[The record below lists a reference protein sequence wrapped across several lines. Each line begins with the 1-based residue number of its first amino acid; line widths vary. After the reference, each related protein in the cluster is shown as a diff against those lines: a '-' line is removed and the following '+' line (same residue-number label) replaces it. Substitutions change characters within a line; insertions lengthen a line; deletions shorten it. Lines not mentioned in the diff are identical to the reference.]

1 MKKKLS
7 ILLLILALLCSVLAG
22 CTTTGQKTDN
32 GTVGNTDNGTVKTG
46 GDSTGEKKLADEQ
59 IFTFVGHNDMMT
71 LDVSL
76 MNDEMSAL
84 VMYAVNEALIRY
96 SKGKTVPGIAEK
108 YEISDDGTVYTF
120 HLRDAKWSDGQP
132 VTAYDFEYAYLRL
145 LNPETG
151 SSQVEDFSS
160 ILNAMAYANGE
171 ITDASQV
178 GIKAVDEKTLVITL
192 EKADPFF
199 LEEMAQGINFYPIRK
214 DYVEKYGANYGSSPE
229 SFIGCGPFILTEWL
243 QGARIV
249 MEKNPEYW
257 DADSIILEKVVEH
270 IVTDENTRVGMYDL
284 GQVDGIYSISAV
296 QTVKY
301 YDSFGSHAGG
311 TLQHLV
317 FMSKDGAVLSNKNL
331 RLALSYAIN
340 REAIVKAISSPGTE
354 VAYSMIDPS
363 ISLDGQ
369 SIIEKYPAS
378 TNVPAAGDP
387 AKAKEYLNAALS
399 EMGLSSPSE
408 LPEIK
413 YVCLDSP
420 THRAYAEALQAQWE
434 DVLGV
439 KVSINIMP
447 VPQAIGSLLAGEFDI
462 FLNGMSTGVAPETLL
477 DNYTMDNRNNYAKWS
492 NQEYTE
498 LYKASMNANSL
509 EERFTKL
516 QQAHQLI
523 LDECPV
529 APLWLPGTAYLYK
542 DYVDGIFY
550 GRQTGSIEFIHAK
563 ILEH

>member
-7 ILLLILALLCSVLAG
+7 ALLLIIALLCSVLAG
-22 CTTTGQKTDN
+22 CTTTGDQKNIDTDVTESN
-32 GTVGNTDNGTVKTG
+32 D
-46 GDSTGEKKLADEQ
+46 TGEKTDTPSGEPKLADEQ
-59 IFTFVGHNDMMT
+59 ILTFVGHNDMMT

-96 SKGKTVPGIAEK
+96 SRGEIIPGIAEK
-108 YEISDDGTVYTF
+108 YDVSDDGIVYTF
-120 HLRDAKWSDGQP
+120 HLRDANWSDGKP

-145 LNPETG
+145 LSPETG
-151 SSQVEDFSS
+151 STQIESFSAV
-160 ILNAMAYANGE
+160 LNAMEYARGE
-171 ITDASQV
+171 ITDTSQV
-178 GIKAVDEKTLVITL
+178 GIKAVDDKTLVITL
-192 EKADPFF
+192 TKPEPFF

-214 DYVEKYGANYGSSPE
+214 DYVEKYGQNYGSSPE
-229 SFIGCGPFILTEWL
+229 SFIGCGPFVLTEWA
-243 QGARIV
+243 QGSKIT
-249 MEKNPEYW
+249 MEKNPGYW
-257 DADSIILEKVVEH
+257 DADSIILEQVVEY
-270 IVTDENTRVGMYDL
+270 IVADENTRVGMYDL
-284 GQVDGIYSISAV
+284 GEVDGIYSISAV

-301 YDSFGSHAGG
+301 SDSFRTRAGG

-317 FMSKDGAVLSNKNL
+317 FMSREGAVLSNKNL

-340 REAIVKAISSPGTE
+340 RDSIVKAIASPGTV
-354 VAYSMIDPS
+354 VADSMIDPE
-363 ISLDGQ
+363 ISLDGE
-369 SIIEKYPAS
+369 SIVEKYPAS
-378 TNVPAAGDP
+378 NNVHISGDP

-408 LPEIK
+408 LPAIN

-420 THRAYAEALQAQWE
+420 THRAYAEALQAQWQ

-439 KVSINIMP
+439 NVDINIMP

-477 DNYTMDNRNNYAKWS
+477 DNYTLDNPNNYAKWS
-492 NQEYTE
+492 NQEYTDLFNE
-498 LYKASMNANSL
+498 SMNADNL

-529 APLWLPGTAYLYK
+529 SPLWLPGTAYLFR

-550 GRQTGSIEFIHAK
+550 GRQTGSIEFIYAK